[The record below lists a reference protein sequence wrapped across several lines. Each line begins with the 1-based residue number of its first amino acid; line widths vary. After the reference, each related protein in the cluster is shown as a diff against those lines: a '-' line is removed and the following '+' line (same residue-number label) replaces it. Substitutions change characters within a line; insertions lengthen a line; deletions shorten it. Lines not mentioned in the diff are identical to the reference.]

1 MSHFLWFR
9 NVLLTFFVVG
19 ALYTQGMAQRYHD
32 AGEPA
37 KIFADIFD
45 NCYVVTGDR
54 VSKLDS
60 ALKLVSRYR
69 SSYGEIESVD
79 ASDPFKLLLFQ
90 KDFFRITF
98 LDNAFAPMGE
108 SVFLPDIGSNLSSLA
123 CNTNDGGYW
132 VFDGLQDKLLFF
144 RNGHEPAFSSGDLSA
159 ILGDEKPT
167 RLQCSSGL
175 VFLGIPNRG
184 VAVFDKFGGYKCLVP
199 IPEAAVGFASH
210 FGKIFFADAMGNIC
224 SVTATGLGDKR
235 IVLKKGFEYQS
246 FAVGKN
252 YLFFVNGNSVF
263 SVPYS
268 EE

>member
-1 MSHFLWFR
+1 MFSFGWLR
-9 NVLLTFFVVG
+9 RMLLAVFFVG
-19 ALYTQGMAQRYHD
+19 AFCTQGMAQRRYD
-32 AGEPA
+32 VGESS

-54 VSKLDS
+54 VAKLDS
-60 ALKLVSRYR
+60 TLALVYRYR
-69 SSYGEIESVD
+69 SNYGEIESVD
-79 ASDPFKLLLFQ
+79 ASDPFKLLVFQ

-98 LDNAFAPMGE
+98 LDNAFAPLGE
-108 SVFLPDIGSNLSSLA
+108 SVFLPDAGSSLSALA

-159 ILGDEKPT
+159 LLGEEKPT

-175 VFLGIPNRG
+175 VFLGVSNRG
-184 VAVFDKFGGYKCLVP
+184 VAVFDKFWGYKCLVP
-199 IPEAAVGFASH
+199 IPEAAAGFASH
-210 FGKIFFADAMGNIC
+210 FGKIFFADTMGDIC

-235 IVLKKGFEYQS
+235 VVLKKRFEYQG

-268 EE
+268 ED